1 MMHSRIR
8 FRQTLFATIFLGL
21 ACLSTFSFAQT
32 AAVPKKA
39 GANSESTSANASSE
53 SKVRDID
60 GVAAVVNTGFI
71 TRKEIDDRIASLQKQ
86 GAKLPSEI
94 ATLRKAILDRL
105 IIEKVQL
112 QEAEQDGVT
121 VSEKELNKIIDDI
134 IARNKTT
141 FADFKAKVVASGMSF
156 DRYKEMLRNDIV
168 MSRYREREVESKIK
182 ISDAEVDNF
191 IAEQSIAKRGVT
203 RPVSSLPN
211 ATGGLEEI
219 DIAQIFV
226 PVDPNAG
233 AGAQAEGKKKA
244 EMLLRDARGDVDFL
258 QLGEMASKENPKIKF
273 QELGYRT
280 PDRLPQ
286 LFYEAVRN
294 IGGGQLANSVVKS
307 PAGYHVLKVLDR
319 RSASG
324 SQPQQ
329 APSQPPEQEAVS
341 SGAPQNIMITQTLSR
356 HILLKN
362 RAGLSDQDAER
373 RLAGYRA
380 QVVAK
385 TADFGE
391 LAKKYSEDG
400 SAANGGNLG
409 WMGPGELVPEFE
421 QAMNRLQIGE
431 VSPPVKTEFGWHLIQ
446 VLERRQAELTTEKQ
460 REFAKAAIRQRKFE
474 QAYQD
479 WLRQLRDSATVKILN
494 VEDAATGNR

>member
-1 MMHSRIR
+1 MTHSRIR
-8 FRQTLFATIFLGL
+8 FRQTLLATIFSGL
-21 ACLSTFSFAQT
+21 ALLSTFSFSQT

-39 GANSESTSANASSE
+39 GANSESVSVNASPP
-53 SKVRDID
+53 SKIRDID

-71 TRKEIDDRIASLQKQ
+71 TRKEIDDRILTLQKQ
-86 GAKLPSEI
+86 GTKLPSDSI
-94 ATLRKAILDRL
+94 ALRKSILERL

-112 QEAEQDGVT
+112 QEAQQNGFV
-121 VSEKELNKIIDDI
+121 VSDKELNKIIDDI
-134 IARNKTT
+134 VVRNKTT
-141 FADFKAKVVASGMSF
+141 LSEFKAKVIASGMSF
-156 DRYKEMLRNDIV
+156 ERYQQMLRDDIV
-168 MSRYREREVESKIK
+168 MNRYRESEVGSKIK
-182 ISDAEVDNF
+182 ISEAEIDNF
-191 IAEQSIAKRGVT
+191 IAEQSMGKGAAARAASNS
-203 RPVSSLPN
+203 PVAAN
-211 ATGGLEEI
+211 AIDEI
-219 DIAQIFV
+219 DVAQIFV
-226 PVDPNAG
+226 PVDSNAG

-294 IGGGQLANSVVKS
+294 IGGGQLANNVVKS

-329 APSQPPEQEAVS
+329 APPQPPEQEAVS